1 MHHKPN
7 CPALDPFAPQCNCG
21 ERGPESPGSNLYRS
35 EEEIGIFRVAPWPKG
50 WWAVYAVDQVPDLY
64 PSHAEAMA
72 AVWQFYAKI
81 EKHKRHQ
88 AKPFGHRVLDKL
100 GFRE

>member
-1 MHHKPN
+1 
-7 CPALDPFAPQCNCG
+7 
-21 ERGPESPGSNLYRS
+21 
-35 EEEIGIFRVAPWPKG
+35 
-50 WWAVYAVDQVPDLY
+50 
-64 PSHAEAMA
+64 MA